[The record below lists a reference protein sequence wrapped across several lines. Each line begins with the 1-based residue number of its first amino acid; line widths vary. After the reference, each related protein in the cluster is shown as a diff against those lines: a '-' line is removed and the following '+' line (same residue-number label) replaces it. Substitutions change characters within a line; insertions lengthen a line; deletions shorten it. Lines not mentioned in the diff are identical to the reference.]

1 MNIIASNNISNIN
14 NSIMSTLTEY
24 KDKYI
29 VLSESTKNTKDM
41 EEEAIYKTLEVIPIT
56 NELLKK
62 IEKQHSTFIVV
73 RWILPNNTPFDKDLY
88 RQLHVLEAE
97 INDIQDCLSSSN
109 SSFEEKDINTLCEQV
124 GQDTCTTSTE
134 SYCNTSGLG
143 LEPSNFDKVLDGN
156 VYGTCTNWYEA
167 CSNQF
172 AYCDNSTVCDP
183 SFGRAMRC
191 GSGEGCGNCES
202 LCQDKCLHAC
212 QSTCE
217 ISCEDKCQLLCQSY
231 CQTEDQS
238 CRSACESSCQDAC
251 QQSCQSACQLY
262 CQGGCERYCQASCY
276 SSCNVNC
283 VGGCQTTCVV
293 GCQTACDKVC
303 QVSCYSSCNATC
315 ANLCN
320 NCQTLCEAACQSNCQ
335 ISCLSA
341 CQTSCQNNCETS
353 CQSLDQNNCTMAS
366 ESGCISISDSI
377 ETCQGCDG
385 GAL

>member
-62 IEKQHSTFIVV
+62 IEKQHSTFIVI
-73 RWILPNNTPFDKDLY
+73 RWILPNNTPFDTDLY

-191 GSGEGCGNCES
+191 GSGEGCGYCEAS
-202 LCQDKCLHAC
+202 CQDKCQQAC

-217 ISCEDKCQLLCQSY
+217 ISCEAKCQSLCQSY

-238 CRSACESSCQDAC
+238 CRSACESSCQ
-251 QQSCQSACQLY
+251 SSCQLY
-262 CQGGCERYCQASCY
+262 CQEECELYCQTTH
-276 SSCNVNC
+276 
-283 VGGCQTTCVV
+283 VGGCQTTCEE
-293 GCQTACDKVC
+293 GCQTDCDKVC

-320 NCQTLCEAACQSNCQ
+320 NCQILCEAACQSNCQ

-366 ESGCISISDSI
+366 ESGCISISDFI
-377 ETCQGCDG
+377 ETCQAGCDG

>member
-1 MNIIASNNISNIN
+1 MNIISSNNISNIN

-29 VLSESTKNTKDM
+29 VLSESTKNIKDM

-56 NELLKK
+56 DELLKK

-73 RWILPNNTPFDKDLY
+73 RWISSKYTPFDTDLY
-88 RQLHVLEAE
+88 RQLHVLETE
-97 INDIQDCLSSSN
+97 LNNIQDCLSSSN
-109 SSFEEKDINTLCEQV
+109 GSFEEKDINTLCEQF
-124 GQDTCTTSTE
+124 GQDTCATSTE

-167 CSNQF
+167 CNNQF
-172 AYCDNSTVCDP
+172 AYCDDGTACKP
-183 SFGRAMRC
+183 SFGRAMKC
-191 GSGEGCGNCES
+191 GNSEGCGYCES
-202 LCQDKCLHAC
+202 SCQDKCQKAC

-217 ISCEDKCQLLCQSY
+217 ISCEANCQSICQSY

-238 CRSACESSCQDAC
+238 CRSACESSCQSSCELYC
-251 QQSCQSACQLY
+251 QGPCQLY
-262 CQGGCERYCQASCY
+262 CQTTYVE
-276 SSCNVNC
+276 
-283 VGGCQTTCVV
+283 GCQTTCDK
-293 GCQTACDKVC
+293 GCQTTCDKVC

>member
-56 NELLKK
+56 DELLKK

-73 RWILPNNTPFDKDLY
+73 RWILPNNTPFDTDLY

-191 GSGEGCGNCES
+191 GSGEGCGHCES
-202 LCQDKCLHAC
+202 SCQDKCQHAC

-217 ISCEDKCQLLCQSY
+217 ISCEAKCQSLCQSY

-238 CRSACESSCQDAC
+238 CRSACESSCQ
-251 QQSCQSACQLY
+251 SSCQLY
-262 CQGGCERYCQASCY
+262 CQEACEQYCQTSCY
-276 SSCNVNC
+276 SSCNANC
-283 VGGCQTTCVV
+283 VGGCQTTCQY

-320 NCQTLCEAACQSNCQ
+320 NCQILCEAACQSNCQ

>member
-62 IEKQHSTFIVV
+62 IEKQHSTFIVI
-73 RWILPNNTPFDKDLY
+73 RWISSKNTPFDKDLY

-183 SFGRAMRC
+183 SFGRAMGC
-191 GSGEGCGNCES
+191 GSGEGCGHCEAS
-202 LCQDKCLHAC
+202 CQDKCLSAC
-212 QSTCE
+212 QNTCE
-217 ISCEDKCQLLCQSY
+217 ISCEAKCQSLCQSY

-238 CRSACESSCQDAC
+238 CRSACESSCQS
-251 QQSCQSACQLY
+251 SCELY
-262 CQGGCERYCQASCY
+262 CQVGCELYCQTTH
-276 SSCNVNC
+276 
-283 VGGCQTTCVV
+283 VGGCQTTCEE
-293 GCQTACDKVC
+293 GCQTDCDKVC

-320 NCQTLCEAACQSNCQ
+320 NCQILCDATCQSNCQ

-366 ESGCISISDSI
+366 ESGCLSISDSI
-377 ETCQGCDG
+377 ETCQAGCDG
-385 GAL
+385 YCQGSGVGCNIH

>member
-56 NELLKK
+56 DELLKK
-62 IEKQHSTFIVV
+62 IEKQYSTFIVV
-73 RWILPNNTPFDKDLY
+73 QWISSKNTPFDIDLY
-88 RQLHVLEAE
+88 RQLHVLETE
-97 INDIQDCLSSSN
+97 LNDIQDCLSSSN

-191 GSGEGCGNCES
+191 GSGEGCGHCES
-202 LCQDKCLHAC
+202 SCQDKCQHAC

-217 ISCEDKCQLLCQSY
+217 ISCEAKCQSLCQSY

-238 CRSACESSCQDAC
+238 CRSACESSCQ
-251 QQSCQSACQLY
+251 SSCQLY
-262 CQGGCERYCQASCY
+262 CQEACEQYCQTSCY
-276 SSCNVNC
+276 SSCNANC
-283 VGGCQTTCVV
+283 VGGCQTTCQY

-320 NCQTLCEAACQSNCQ
+320 NCQILCEAACQSNCQ